1 MLQPRFGAA
10 WRFSSSKVQSLNGNE
25 VDESK
30 LTKYQRFKLA
40 FKRYWYV
47 LLPVHAVT
55 SAIWVGSFYY
65 LLANGFDVVGVLRSV
80 GVSEKIVTALEN
92 TPQAGNIALAFAL
105 CKDMNVGG
113 TRLAKSAFRFLSCC
127 KMSEALIAVCQ
138 MRSESDKEKN
148 WETCEYLMRR
158 AQDRAARMVFFPE
171 CFDYMEI
178 SKRES
183 VENAL
188 TEDGEFIGRFRS
200 LAKELD
206 VWVSLG
212 GFHEKCHQ
220 DSKRV
225 YNSHLIIDSSGNVV
239 LKYRKLHLFDVDVP
253 NEVSVRESD
262 YTLPGEYIPPPVNTP
277 VGMLSAST
285 CYDLRF
291 PELCRIARQR
301 GAEILSF
308 PSAFMVNTGM
318 AHWEVLLRSRAIDY
332 QCYVVAA
339 AQFGKHNEKRSSYG
353 HAMVVDPWGNIVS
366 QCSNTE
372 PSICFASID
381 LPFLQ
386 TVRKRLPIMNH
397 LRQDLYCTA
406 TVCERL
412 GKLSSCIRW
421 AKLHFESRFVDPR
434 LGKESYAF
442 AEKVIPK
449 SCVFYLTRLTY
460 AFVNRKPVVEG
471 HVLVA
476 PQRCVT
482 KLSLLDAEEVADLF
496 MCVQRIE
503 RALEKFYG
511 LSSSTVCIQDGP
523 DAGQTVKHVHVHV
536 LPRRRND
543 FTENDDVYVAV

>member
-1 MLQPRFGAA
+1 
-10 WRFSSSKVQSLNGNE
+10 
-25 VDESK
+25 
-30 LTKYQRFKLA
+30 
-40 FKRYWYV
+40 
-47 LLPVHAVT
+47 
-55 SAIWVGSFYY
+55 
-65 LLANGFDVVGVLRSV
+65 
-80 GVSEKIVTALEN
+80 
-92 TPQAGNIALAFAL
+92 
-105 CKDMNVGG
+105 
-113 TRLAKSAFRFLSCC
+113 
-127 KMSEALIAVCQ
+127 MSEALIAVCQ
-138 MRSESDKEKN
+138 MRSESNTEKN
-148 WETCEYLMRR
+148 WKTCEYLMRTAR
-158 AQDRAARMVFFPE
+158 DRAARMVFFPE
-171 CFDYMEI
+171 CFDYMEM
-178 SKRES
+178 SRRES

-212 GFHEKCHQ
+212 GFHEKCNQ

-262 YTLPGEYIPPPVNTP
+262 YTLAGEHIPPPVGTP

-301 GAEILSF
+301 GAEILCF
-308 PSAFMVNTGM
+308 PSAFMINTGM

-353 HAMVVDPWGNIVS
+353 HAMVVDPWGNVVA

-372 PSICFASID
+372 PSLCFASID

-386 TVRKRLPIMNH
+386 TVRKRLPVMDH
-397 LRQDLYCTA
+397 LRQDLYRTA

-412 GKLSSCIRW
+412 
-421 AKLHFESRFVDPR
+421 DPH

-449 SCVFYLTRLTY
+449 SCVFYSTRLTY

-482 KLSLLDAEEVADLF
+482 KLSMLDAEEVADLF
-496 MCVQRIE
+496 MCVQEIE
-503 RALEKFYG
+503 RTLEKFYG
-511 LSSSTVCIQDGP
+511 LSSSTVCLQDGP

-543 FTENDDVYVAV
+543 FTENDDVYVALERHDKDPSDNSWRSVEEMSKEAGVFRNLFYQRCGFDGLQERFY

>member
-1 MLQPRFGAA
+1 LELSSPHPAESKCVVTLKSSERGWESNTNICDRMPRASGEGLLPDCDPRRQTTGLEKPAYRKRKNKGLL
-10 WRFSSSKVQSLNGNE
+10 RFSEILF
-25 VDESK
+25 
-30 LTKYQRFKLA
+30 LRLA
-40 FKRYWYV
+40 M
-47 LLPVHAVT
+47 
-55 SAIWVGSFYY
+55 IY
-65 LLANGFDVVGVLRSV
+65 LR
-80 GVSEKIVTALEN
+80 
-92 TPQAGNIALAFAL
+92 NIFS
-105 CKDMNVGG
+105 G
-113 TRLAKSAFRFLSCC
+113 TRLAKSAFRFLSCG

-138 MRSESDKEKN
+138 MRSESNTEKN
-148 WETCEYLMRR
+148 WKTCEYLMRTAR
-158 AQDRAARMVFFPE
+158 DRAARMVFFPE
-171 CFDYMEI
+171 CFDYMEM
-178 SKRES
+178 SRRES

-212 GFHEKCHQ
+212 GFHEKCNQ

-262 YTLPGEYIPPPVNTP
+262 YTLAGEHIPPPVGTP

-301 GAEILSF
+301 GAEILCF
-308 PSAFMVNTGM
+308 PSAFMINTGM

-353 HAMVVDPWGNIVS
+353 HAMVVDPWGNVVA

-372 PSICFASID
+372 PSLCFASID

-386 TVRKRLPIMNH
+386 TVRKRLPVMDH
-397 LRQDLYCTA
+397 LRQDLYRTA

-412 GKLSSCIRW
+412 
-421 AKLHFESRFVDPR
+421 DPH

-449 SCVFYLTRLTY
+449 SCVFYSTRLTY

-482 KLSLLDAEEVADLF
+482 KLSMLDAEEVADLF
-496 MCVQRIE
+496 MCVQEIE
-503 RALEKFYG
+503 RTLEKFYG
-511 LSSSTVCIQDGP
+511 LSSSTVCLQDGP

-543 FTENDDVYVAV
+543 FTENDDVYVALERHDKDPSDNSWRSVEEMSKEAAVFRNLFYQRQ